1 MRRVLASVVFAA
13 VAVLAGPVLAQQVAL
28 TLDTSRTLRLHGA
41 ASGVVVGD
49 ASVADVIVHEPNL
62 LVIMGKATGSTHL
75 LVVDAR
81 GRSLFD
87 GVIRVSEPEPEGLVT
102 VLRGKNQQT
111 LACQPRCQ
119 PRPTVGDSADAF
131 SAGGG
136 QIQQRAA
143 MTRGGGG

>member
-1 MRRVLASVVFAA
+1 MRRAFASLVFVAAAA
-13 VAVLAGPVLAQQVAL
+13 VAGPTLAQQLAL
-28 TLDTSRTLRLHGA
+28 TLDTSRTLRLSA
-41 ASGVVVGD
+41 PATGVVVGD

-62 LVIMGKATGSTHL
+62 LLIMGKATGSTHL

-81 GRSLFD
+81 GRSIFN
-87 GVIRVSEPEPEGLVT
+87 GTIRVSEPEPEGLVT

-119 PRPTVGDSADAF
+119 PRPTVGDSADTF
-131 SAGGG
+131 SAGGA